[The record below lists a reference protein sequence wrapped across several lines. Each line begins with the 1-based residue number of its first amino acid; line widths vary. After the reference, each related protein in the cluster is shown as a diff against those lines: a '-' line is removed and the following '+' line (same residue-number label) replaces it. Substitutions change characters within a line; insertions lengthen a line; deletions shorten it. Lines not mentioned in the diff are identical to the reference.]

1 VLVRT
6 GPDGCLLAGP
16 GAGGE
21 GVVGVPGFPVT
32 VVDTTGA
39 GDTHTGV
46 FLAALAAGADPAAA
60 ARRAN
65 AAAAISVT
73 RPGPATAPTAAELD
87 RFLAR
92 EPARNRAQSPL
103 PQWRFCG
110 GRPGA
115 GRSG

>member
-16 GAGGE
+16 AAGPGRA
-21 GVVGVPGFPVT
+21 GVARVPGFPAA

-87 RFLAR
+87 RFLAQ
-92 EPARNRAQSPL
+92 ARAQSPL